1 MRFLR
6 ERDRRLDG
14 ADFRL
19 MKRIDFLCSLQSM
32 QSDTARRHER
42 PRFPVSTQNI
52 RKENKVYECRL
63 PREKEQRKTR
73 MLVNHYSSGQS
84 SNNGPCE
91 HYRDRCLSMQS
102 TCRSSP
108 LERGK
113 SKWHADVLLYT
124 NDSCDDT
131 NALRT
136 NAKCRQH
143 CLRQTSPSTGE
154 RPLMMKTPLDD
165 SFPVSV
171 HRYRVPIT
179 CYSFPFRQLSSIT
192 CELTGRCR

>member
-32 QSDTARRHER
+32 QSDTAQRHER

-52 RKENKVYECRL
+52 RKE
-63 PREKEQRKTR
+63 RKQSLRVSSPAWKRTTKNER

-143 CLRQTSPSTGE
+143 CLRQTSLSTGE
-154 RPLMMKTPLDD
+154 RPLMMNSTRRFVSCFCASLPSPYHLLLF
-165 SFPVSV
+165 SLPPV
-171 HRYRVPIT
+171 
-179 CYSFPFRQLSSIT
+179 
-192 CELTGRCR
+192 E